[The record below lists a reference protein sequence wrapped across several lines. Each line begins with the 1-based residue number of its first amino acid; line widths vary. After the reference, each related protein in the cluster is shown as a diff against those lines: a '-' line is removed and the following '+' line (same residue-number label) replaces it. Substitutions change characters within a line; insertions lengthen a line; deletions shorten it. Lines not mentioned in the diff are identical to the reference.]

1 MSAEIK
7 EILTNPEVLAVHKDP
22 LAKMALRIDVGGGV
36 EEAHASRPCASNFSV
51 YGKDLSDGSSAVMV
65 LNRGAANATYSLYF
79 EDVGDSLHSAY
90 ATRDLWR
97 HINLTASRLSL
108 PTLTHGGRAAYTS
121 GVGGTE
127 GMGGAGLVSTAAG
140 LQLNVPAHGV
150 RVLRMWPLAPPPP
163 LAPCPTGYVP
173 HPPGLWANASPSS
186 GQPQDGAN
194 TTTAACARKCDLVQ
208 GCAGFEVYEPAP
220 RACYIFVGELEKP
233 FTSNPDCFACVRKA
247 PV

>member
-7 EILTNPEVLAVHKDP
+7 EILTNPEVLSVHKDP
-22 LAKMALRIDVGGGV
+22 LAKMAVRIDVGGGV

-79 EDVGDSLHSAY
+79 EDIGDSLHSAY

-97 HINLTASRLSL
+97 HANLTASRLAL
-108 PTLTHGGRAAYTS
+108 PALAHGGRAAYTA
-121 GVGGTE
+121 GE
-127 GMGGAGLVSTAAG
+127 GGAGLGSTAAG
-140 LQLNVPAHGV
+140 LELDVPAHGV
-150 RVLRMWPLAPPPP
+150 RVLRMWPLAPAPPS
-163 LAPCPTGYVP
+163 PCPVGYAP

-186 GQPQDGAN
+186 GQPQDRAN
-194 TTTAACARKCDLVQ
+194 TTTAACARKCDLTQ
-208 GCAGFEVYEPAP
+208 GCAAFEVYEPAP

-233 FTSNPDCFACVRKA
+233 FASNPDCFACVRKA
-247 PV
+247 PA